1 MPTVAEVLKAA
12 NIKEEIVAGL
22 PPEVVNALTG
32 YVSQADATLQTA
44 AEKEAEAAEA
54 LRQAGL
60 EKADIEKYVADYG
73 TALTETASV
82 KAQNESM
89 RKYLE
94 SLKAQG
100 FDVTVPGATV
110 EPAKPVVPGSPA
122 IGANA
127 LDEGKIL
134 GKVGSVLSQWLDAN
148 NEHIRLYGTPIP
160 DASTEV
166 AAEAA
171 RARKPVGEY
180 LAEKYKFVAKRQEKA
195 AADLQKE
202 KDTYAAQKVAEAE
215 RKMAEKYGSNP
226 NLRAGE
232 ISRNSVVPIKHEEFE
247 KATGNVP
254 RRERLA
260 RMLDN
265 IHKDVATIRNT
276 A

>member
-180 LAEKYKFVAKRQEKA
+180 LAEKYKFAETRKTKEAEAYKQRVDADVKA
-195 AADLQKE
+195 
-202 KDTYAAQKVAEAE
+202 KVAEQLRLE
-215 RKMAEKYGSNP
+215 AEKRGSNP

-232 ISRNSVVPIKHEEFE
+232 ISRNSVVPIKHEDFE

-254 RRERLA
+254 RRERLN
-260 RMLDN
+260 RMLEN
-265 IHKDVATIRNT
+265 LHKDVAAARS